1 MAQVTVNFSA
11 VESCNGTNIVL
22 TDTTG
27 QQPAMISGYGPGSE
41 INNIQDVEITII
53 PPGTNNS
60 YVIPSS
66 VLGSSLPCDN
76 ECSFNINMS
85 HINGTAGDVMT
96 QGIYKI
102 QYRVKVNDTWI
113 GASRHVWVYGT
124 IKCCVNKMFSDLGSC
139 EDCSTDQKRKEALDA
154 FTLYK
159 ALTYAAECGKLKE
172 AEKIFEQVDRLCTYK
187 GPCNSCN

>member
-1 MAQVTVNFSA
+1 MASVTINFSA
-11 VESCNGTNIVL
+11 VESCNGTSIVF

-27 QQPAMISGYGPGSE
+27 QAPVTQSGWTGQLLQ
-41 INNIQDVEITII
+41 NIQDVEILII
-53 PPGTNNS
+53 PPGS
-60 YVIPSS
+60 DDSFVIPSS
-66 VLGSSLPCDN
+66 ILGSSLPCGN
-76 ECSFNINMS
+76 GCTFNINMS
-85 HINGTAGDVMT
+85 YLNGAAGDVMT

-102 QYRVKVNDTWI
+102 QYRVKVNDQWLS
-113 GASRHVWVYGT
+113 ASSFAWVYGT

-159 ALTYAAECGKLKE
+159 ALTYAAECGKTKE
-172 AEKIFEQVDRLCTYK
+172 AEKIFEQVNRLCSYK